1 MPPAVAARAFEP
13 FFTTKEVGKG
23 TGLGLSQVYGFIA
36 QSGGDVVIDSEEGTG
51 TTVSMYL
58 PVVEGVPD
66 NAIVAADDSLDT
78 VLIVE
83 DEPDV
88 LDVAAQLF
96 RSIGYEV
103 ATATNGVE
111 AMSILERR
119 TDIDLLFTDVVM
131 PKGMSGIELARLARE
146 LRPGLKVIVASGYP
160 IPALRERY
168 GRIENLAFVNKP
180 YRLAELVKAIKA
192 VA

>member
-1 MPPAVAARAFEP
+1 VARAFEP
-13 FFTTKEVGKG
+13 FFTTKEIGKG

-66 NAIVAADDSLDT
+66 NAIVVVDDSLDT

>member
-1 MPPAVAARAFEP
+1 
-13 FFTTKEVGKG
+13 
-23 TGLGLSQVYGFIA
+23 
-36 QSGGDVVIDSEEGTG
+36 
-51 TTVSMYL
+51 
-58 PVVEGVPD
+58 
-66 NAIVAADDSLDT
+66 
-78 VLIVE
+78 
-83 DEPDV
+83 
-88 LDVAAQLF
+88 
-96 RSIGYEV
+96 
-103 ATATNGVE
+103 
-111 AMSILERR
+111 MSILERR

-180 YRLAELVKAIKA
+180 YRLAELVKGIKA